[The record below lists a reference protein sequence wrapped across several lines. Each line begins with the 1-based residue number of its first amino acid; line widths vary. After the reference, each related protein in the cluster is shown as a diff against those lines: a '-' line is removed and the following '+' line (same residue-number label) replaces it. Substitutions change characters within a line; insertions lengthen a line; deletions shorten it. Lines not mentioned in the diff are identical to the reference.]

1 VKHVPRR
8 LPDEKLECIESLLRM
23 GKSYREVASQC
34 GVNINTVMK
43 YAKTLGREEA
53 AAEPRRSDEDVSA
66 TDIKFIMDAIKQ
78 RLDPK
83 HPIMSKWVS
92 DVSWWTHLIL
102 DFSKLVLPDILK
114 LLEDKDIDIHNP
126 EATARNAA
134 AKFRSV
140 KQLAEER
147 AEKILEYENRIKQ
160 LEGEVGVLRSENE
173 KLRQLMREYDAA
185 LEKLRAFIE
194 DLRARVRETLV
205 FIIKYVPQILKPE
218 ERAMYMH
225 VITPKVKELWGVE
238 VE

>member
-1 VKHVPRR
+1 LVKHVPRR

-34 GVNINTVMK
+34 GVNIS
-43 YAKTLGREEA
+43 EEA

-83 HPIMSKWVS
+83 HPIMTKWVS

-102 DFSKLVLPDILK
+102 DFSKLVLPDILR
-114 LLEDKDIDIHNP
+114 LLDEKDIDIHNP

-147 AEKILEYENRIKQ
+147 AEKILEYESKIKE

-173 KLRQLMREYDAA
+173 KLKELVEEYKRLFDEAI
-185 LEKLRAFIE
+185 EKTSTTI
-194 DLRARVRETLV
+194 V
-205 FIIKYVPQILKPE
+205 FIVKYVPEALSPE
-218 ERAMYMH
+218 ERATYLH
-225 VITPKVKELWGVE
+225 VVGSKMKELWGVE
-238 VE
+238 VG